1 MPQSIDIRRNE
12 KLIFSNNVESYKFDV
27 SPDGSVVTATFNLT
41 EPIPQ
46 PEVQAHDIDD
56 IHARLQAEAAA
67 VADEPAA
74 DPEADADANA
84 DETPD
89 ADADADAEGGE
100 AETPAAK
107 KRSSRASR

>member
-1 MPQSIDIRRNE
+1 MPKSIDIRRNE

-27 SPDGSVVTATFNLT
+27 SPDGSVVTATFKLT

-67 VADEPAA
+67 VADETAA
-74 DPEADADANA
+74 DPEADAD
-84 DETPD
+84 ETPD
-89 ADADADAEGGE
+89 ADAAEGEGEE

>member
-74 DPEADADANA
+74 DPEANA

-89 ADADADAEGGE
+89 ADADAEGEE